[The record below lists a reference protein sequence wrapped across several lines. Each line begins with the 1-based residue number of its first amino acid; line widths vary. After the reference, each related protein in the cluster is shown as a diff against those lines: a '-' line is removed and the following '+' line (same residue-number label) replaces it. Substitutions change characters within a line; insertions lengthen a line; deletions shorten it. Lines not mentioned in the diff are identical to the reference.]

1 MHYDRITLG
10 RMAKEYGFT
19 RDVFEKVCRLA
30 EILDYIDKDVFLSGS
45 LLLKGGTAINLAIFD
60 LPRLFAE

>member
-30 EILDYIDKDVFLSGS
+30 EI
-45 LLLKGGTAINLAIFD
+45 
-60 LPRLFAE
+60 

>member
-19 RDVFEKVCRLA
+19 RDVFEKVYRLA
-30 EILDYIDKDVFLSGS
+30 EI
-45 LLLKGGTAINLAIFD
+45 
-60 LPRLFAE
+60 